1 MTEGHPWMHIIWIW
15 ILVLA
20 TFISSVASY
29 GQLPTFTNTPVN
41 VTITQGSEA
50 IMRCGVEN
58 LGTKT
63 VSWRKLPY
71 NVPITVGKE
80 QFLELDRFKL
90 VQVVSRCEWNLHI
103 KNAHT
108 FDSGTYE
115 CQVSL
120 KSAFIRR
127 NVTLVVYDSS
137 KDPVKPSI
145 HISGTQFVEKGS
157 PILLTCNVT
166 SDDMPQSVD
175 WFFEGRVV
183 QTSYERNV
191 YIHQQVSLSERLL
204 TSTLSIG
211 HAQIADTGKYV
222 CRASKDLATRI
233 NVDVLNA
240 ETYNE
245 KRDTQEE
252 RASSMTSSSGVFC
265 IRTLSGSLLHN
276 MCLYVCLTI
285 MFIRVSMPCIA
296 TCTLE

>member
-1 MTEGHPWMHIIWIW
+1 MTEGHTWMHIWIW
-15 ILVLA
+15 IPILA
-20 TFISSVASY
+20 TCISSVASY
-29 GQLPTFTNTPVN
+29 GQIPTFTNTPVN
-41 VTITQGSEA
+41 VTTSQGSEA

-90 VQVVSRCEWNLHI
+90 VQMVSRSEWNLHI
-103 KNAHT
+103 KNAQP

-120 KSAFIRR
+120 KGTFIRR
-127 NVTLVVYDSS
+127 NVTLVVYESS
-137 KDPVKPSI
+137 NDPTKPSI

-211 HAQIADTGKYV
+211 YAQMADMGKYV
-222 CRASKDLATRI
+222 CRASKDLAIRI

-240 ETYNE
+240 GTYNE
-245 KRDTQEE
+245 KRDTPEE
-252 RASSMTSSSGVFC
+252 QGSSLTSSSGV
-265 IRTLSGSLLHN
+265 LSVHISSVSSSF
-276 MCLYVCLTI
+276 MCLYVYLTI
-285 MFIRVSMPCIA
+285 MCIPGLTTYKVA
-296 TCTLE
+296 A